1 MKRALIYIGVSA
13 AMIASIAVAGI
24 FGPLIVSAVLSLAA
38 RRYQKA

>member
-1 MKRALIYIGVSA
+1 MKRALIYIGVTV
-13 AMIASIAVAGI
+13 AMLASIAVAGI